1 MIVDL
6 LEHKKACADAVLLQ
20 VAEGS
25 LMIERM
31 SNVLLPFCYP
41 IR

>member
-1 MIVDL
+1 MVDL
-6 LEHKKACADAVLLQ
+6 PEHEKACADSTLLQ
-20 VAEGS
+20 MAEGS